1 MTKKTVQQRGDAE
14 MRRRL
19 LERSGEL
26 RADIQ
31 RELSKYDDE
40 HYNALADS
48 VADSGDQSV
57 ADLLVDVDLA
67 EITRDVEEI
76 RDIEAALSRMAH
88 GVYGVCVDC
97 AAQIDRE
104 RLHYAPS
111 AARCVPCQQRY
122 EQKSREKKHLTL

>member
-1 MTKKTVQQRGDAE
+1 MQVIDMTNKTVPEREDAE
-14 MRRRL
+14 MQRRL

-31 RELSKYDDE
+31 RELRKDDDE
-40 HYNALADS
+40 HSNQLADS
-48 VADSGDQSV
+48 VADSGEQSV

-67 EITRDVEEI
+67 EITRDLEEL

-88 GVYGVCVDC
+88 GVYGVRVDC
-97 AAQIDRE
+97 AAQIDRA

-111 AARCVPCQQRY
+111 AARCVPC
-122 EQKSREKKHLTL
+122 